1 MLTNLRKR
9 TALLLS
15 LAVVCA
21 TVALVP
27 QAANAGASK
36 VPNAGTPLSTP
47 ADPYTAPASTTTNK
61 TCPGTSAPAAGFTDT
76 TATDVD
82 CIKMYGITTGKTAT
96 TYDPSGTISRQDM
109 ARFIHRMFV
118 PTGMAAAGATAV
130 PAFTDMPP
138 GADAVAAIN
147 ALASHGITT
156 GTTATTFSPDD
167 LVTRDQMALFMFR
180 FAQLVRP
187 YDNSAAVSPG
197 LTMSI
202 ATGAYNYSDI
212 ATQSFE
218 AMEAIIGLYN
228 LGALGE
234 TCTSLTLT
242 TCGTTYRPTE
252 NITRLEMAQMLVGVL
267 NHTNARPAGA
277 TVQTSSAVTAT
288 TEATSISYRNAA
300 FEPVAN
306 VYVDTF
312 GQVRDDTS
320 ATTKAIS
327 VPFVAILNTA
337 SSAAGGV
344 TGVGTVGTVDTA
356 DKLTNSKGNVV
367 GMPLTLTSPSTGRW
381 WVHASPQGTIYVD
394 GTTVGFLFEAS
405 VAAGA
410 GTTFA
415 TTATHAWDKTQA
427 LVSNFGGSIANVTST
442 TGSHTYQGTSRT
454 LTTTLTG
461 ATTAA
466 VVDGYTIKYVD
477 KVVNYGGGTGNQTV
491 SYVTTYVPSSGG
503 KVSLTVT
510 CGADP
515 LPLTNNVVNDGAA
528 DALDYYESHEIT
540 LTFATAAATNGW
552 PTGGSDPTDAGVT
565 APALSCDD
573 VARAYTAGSTGE
585 TVTVGQNYADVST
598 AGTLATITATAFD
611 QYGLGVSGVTAGFR
625 STTVTNVARTAA
637 ASVGPTARSVL
648 TTGADGT
655 AVLTAVVCTANG
667 SVAWSIETD
676 DGVMDDIAA
685 TVPAAGA
692 VEGSTVYCTTAGAD
706 GVTATTATSNVTAV
720 AEVQTLT
727 FYNNGVAANPSAASF
742 VITFAGEAC
751 DTTAHGDNDAAIEND

>member
-1 MLTNLRKR
+1 MLTNFRKR

-118 PTGMAAAGATAV
+118 PTGMAAAGATAI

-234 TCTSLTLT
+234 ACVAAPVDTTA

-267 NHTNARPAGA
+267 NHTNA
-277 TVQTSSAVTAT
+277 
-288 TEATSISYRNAA
+288 
-300 FEPVAN
+300 
-306 VYVDTF
+306 
-312 GQVRDDTS
+312 
-320 ATTKAIS
+320 
-327 VPFVAILNTA
+327 
-337 SSAAGGV
+337 
-344 TGVGTVGTVDTA
+344 
-356 DKLTNSKGNVV
+356 
-367 GMPLTLTSPSTGRW
+367 
-381 WVHASPQGTIYVD
+381 
-394 GTTVGFLFEAS
+394 
-405 VAAGA
+405 
-410 GTTFA
+410 
-415 TTATHAWDKTQA
+415 
-427 LVSNFGGSIANVTST
+427 
-442 TGSHTYQGTSRT
+442 
-454 LTTTLTG
+454 
-461 ATTAA
+461 
-466 VVDGYTIKYVD
+466 
-477 KVVNYGGGTGNQTV
+477 
-491 SYVTTYVPSSGG
+491 
-503 KVSLTVT
+503 
-510 CGADP
+510 
-515 LPLTNNVVNDGAA
+515 
-528 DALDYYESHEIT
+528 
-540 LTFATAAATNGW
+540 
-552 PTGGSDPTDAGVT
+552 
-565 APALSCDD
+565 
-573 VARAYTAGSTGE
+573 
-585 TVTVGQNYADVST
+585 
-598 AGTLATITATAFD
+598 
-611 QYGLGVSGVTAGFR
+611 
-625 STTVTNVARTAA
+625 
-637 ASVGPTARSVL
+637 
-648 TTGADGT
+648 
-655 AVLTAVVCTANG
+655 
-667 SVAWSIETD
+667 
-676 DGVMDDIAA
+676 
-685 TVPAAGA
+685 
-692 VEGSTVYCTTAGAD
+692 
-706 GVTATTATSNVTAV
+706 
-720 AEVQTLT
+720 
-727 FYNNGVAANPSAASF
+727 
-742 VITFAGEAC
+742 
-751 DTTAHGDNDAAIEND
+751 